1 MKTLETLKVVLD
13 ATSEPLKRTIK
24 TARREMEQFAK
35 VTESQVK
42 KAGNSVEKTK
52 DPVKRVTDSIKEM
65 NRQIKA
71 FSSQA
76 QVDAG
81 IKRYTDE
88 YMELVNNARTAEK
101 QLKELQK
108 QADGFSDKDKFRMS
122 DEFKENEAAIRK
134 AEEAAYALGRKQKEM
149 RESGEDY
156 QFTGEY
162 QETINQLN
170 KAKEHMKELGRQ
182 KKELEAES
190 AKYGVGFE
198 VESTRFQNIRN
209 EVNETAK
216 LISNLRQKIDELEI
230 KGVHQEQTEG
240 YKLTV
245 VEAQKLEKEL
255 IRCYDLREQMK
266 TDGTDQVES
275 VKWRNI
281 QASIAQATAEQ
292 ERYNAAA
299 AAKVDSGTHTE
310 SASAGFSSGSY
321 IESAV
326 ATAQNAAAM
335 AKPALSSVQQY
346 AAGVKNSIAGVVKQI
361 PFIGRFVTE
370 SAYLSKKGFSMM
382 AHAASKVGSGIS
394 KAGGTAASLI
404 KRFASGIPVI
414 GRFTGA
420 ANKNSGAFGGGVKNL
435 LKYGLGI
442 RSLFVLVN
450 KLRGALVEGFNNLSK
465 FSSGTNSNLSLLS
478 SQLSQLKNSLA
489 TAFEPIL
496 SVVTPV
502 LSQLIDYVLGA
513 SNALAQFFAAL
524 TGKSS
529 YNTAKRVNKD
539 YAASLDKSASSASK
553 ATKENDKLKRTLM
566 GFDEI
571 NKLDDD
577 SSSGSG
583 SGGGSGTS
591 PAGDMFATESVG
603 SQFSDL
609 ANMVKEA
616 WQNADFTEI
625 GSIVGTKINE
635 VLQKISWDSIKE
647 TARKIA
653 KSIVTFLNGAI
664 DAIDWNLVGGTV
676 AEGLNTAIEFGY
688 TFVTTFNWSKFG
700 KSIGE
705 AVNGFFDKLDWAK
718 AGKTLSE
725 GFKGIFSVINNAL
738 EEIDWTQIGKDLGT
752 FLTNIDW
759 AGCLASVGTTIANVL
774 IAALKLA
781 DGLFKA
787 IKDGIKNVK
796 WSEVADK
803 AWGLF
808 KKAWELIKT
817 TISVGVSLLKNGWK
831 SISSFVGGAVSVAIS
846 LAKKGWKKI
855 SSYVGSKVSVSV
867 SLAKK
872 GWTKLTDWIG
882 GLTHTLKLKLPKI
895 KVEWSTK
902 KVAGFEIK
910 YPSGF
915 KTYKTGGFPEE
926 GPFYMNRGEI
936 AGKFSNGKGVVA
948 NNQQITAGI
957 ANAVGPAVYN
967 ATKAAMQEGGNTN
980 RIIVTLEPDA
990 KGLFRIVKTE
1000 AQNYTNSHGVSP
1012 FPV

>member
-52 DPVKRVTDSIKEM
+52 DPVKRVMDSIKEM

-71 FSSQA
+71 FSSQV

-101 QLKELQK
+101 QLEELQK
-108 QADGFSDKDKFRMS
+108 QADGFSDKDKFKMS
-122 DEFKENEAAIRK
+122 DEFKEIQSQAKEASTRLDELKKKK
-134 AEEAAYALGRKQKEM
+134 AEMDASGLPVSHWDAYKETV
-149 RESGEDY
+149 SGIEETENELKYLKGEMEDM
-156 QFTGEY
+156 
-162 QETINQLN
+162 
-170 KAKEHMKELGRQ
+170 KA
-182 KKELEAES
+182 
-190 AKYGVGFE
+190 
-198 VESTRFQNIRN
+198 N
-209 EVNETAK
+209 
-216 LISNLRQKIDELEI
+216 
-230 KGVHQEQTEG
+230 
-240 YKLTV
+240 
-245 VEAQKLEKEL
+245 
-255 IRCYDLREQMK
+255 
-266 TDGTDQVES
+266 GTDQVES

-292 ERYNAAA
+292 ERYNAAV
-299 AAKVDSGTHTE
+299 AAKVDSGNHTE
-310 SASAGFSSGSY
+310 STSAGFSSGSY

-326 ATAQNAAAM
+326 ATAQNAVAV

-346 AAGVKNSIAGVVKQI
+346 AVGVKNSIAGVVKQI

-414 GRFTGA
+414 GRFTSA
-420 ANKNSGAFGGGVKNL
+420 ANKNSGAFGGGIKNL

-450 KLRGALVEGFNNLSK
+450 KLRGALVEGFNSLSK

-553 ATKENDKLKRTLM
+553 AAKENDKLKRTLM

-583 SGGGSGTS
+583 SGGGSES
-591 PAGDMFATESVG
+591 SSAGDMFATETVE

-609 ANMVKEA
+609 ADMVKEA

-625 GSIVGTKINE
+625 GSIVGVKINE
-635 VLQKISWDSIKE
+635 ALQKIPWDSIKE

-653 KSIVTFLNGAI
+653 KSIATFLNGAI
-664 DAIDWNLVGGTV
+664 DAIDWSLVGGTV

-738 EEIDWTQIGKDLGT
+738 EEIDWAQIGKDLGA
-752 FLTNIDW
+752 FLVNIDW
-759 AGCLASVGTTIANVL
+759 AGCLASVGTTIVNVL

-787 IKDGIKNVK
+787 IKDGINNVK

-803 AWGLF
+803 AWELF
-808 KKAWELIKT
+808 KKAWKLIKA

-831 SISSFVGGAVSVAIS
+831 SITSFIGGTVSVSIR
-846 LAKKGWKKI
+846 LAKKGW
-855 SSYVGSKVSVSV
+855 
-867 SLAKK
+867 A
-872 GWTKLTDWIG
+872 KLTDWLG

-948 NNQQITAGI
+948 NNQQITTGI

-967 ATKAAMQEGGNTN
+967 ATKAAMQEGSNAN

-990 KGLFRIVKTE
+990 KGLFRIVRTE